1 MKSSAAPAEGVGPIE
16 EQHVQ
21 VNIQVQRRAEALD
34 QRDRPG
40 SGTRGDLQARL
51 LHPSGPPGVLTC
63 ALPGL
68 TTGSN
73 KRMLE
78 REDVSDLVLDLEQR
92 IDELQHMGDAEL
104 GTFGWIDWLILIL
117 IAIVLPVIAIVA
129 AR

>member
-1 MKSSAAPAEGVGPIE
+1 
-16 EQHVQ
+16 
-21 VNIQVQRRAEALD
+21 
-34 QRDRPG
+34 
-40 SGTRGDLQARL
+40 
-51 LHPSGPPGVLTC
+51 
-63 ALPGL
+63 
-68 TTGSN
+68 
-73 KRMLE
+73 MLE